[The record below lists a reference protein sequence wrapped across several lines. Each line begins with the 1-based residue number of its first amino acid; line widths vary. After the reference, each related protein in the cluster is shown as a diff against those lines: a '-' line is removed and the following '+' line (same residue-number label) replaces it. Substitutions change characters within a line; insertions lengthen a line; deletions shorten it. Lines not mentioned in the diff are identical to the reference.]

1 MSEKFMQAGA
11 AILAALIG
19 VGITTS
25 CRNPNTKQAVQQAI
39 DAHLQE
45 NSSINRSNFSTE
57 IEKVDFKGDTAQALV
72 KFQSKQAPSL
82 AVHVRYSLKRLKGRW
97 VVLSSEPAGG
107 QGTDSHIGPEAPRS
121 GPAAPSPDASSPAP
135 VTSH

>member
-1 MSEKFMQAGA
+1 MSEKFMRAGA
-11 AILAALIG
+11 AFLAAL
-19 VGITTS
+19 VVVATTVS

-45 NSSINRSNFSTE
+45 NSSINRSNFTTE

-72 KFQSKQAPSL
+72 KFQSKQASSL
-82 AVHVRYSLKRLKGRW
+82 AVHVRYSLKRSKGHW
-97 VVLSSEPAGG
+97 LVLSSEPVGG
-107 QGTDSHIGPEAPRS
+107 QGMDSHIGPETPRS
-121 GPAAPSPDASSPAP
+121 GPAAPSPGASSPGP